1 MTRRCII
8 EGSRVRALAD
18 VYAALAGPL
27 GFPAHFGNNL
37 DALYDVLVADIAGPI
52 EIVWRDHRLSRKA
65 LGADYARVL
74 AVLRDAAAAR
84 DDMTL
89 VLD

>member
-1 MTRRCII
+1 MTRRCVI

-37 DALYDVLVADIAGPI
+37 DALYDVLARDVAGPV
-52 EIVWRDHRLSRKA
+52 EIVWRDHRLSRAA
-65 LGADYARVL
+65 LGADYERVL
-74 AVLRDAAAAR
+74 AVLRDAAGAR

-89 VLD
+89 VLA